1 MFKRISTQ
9 PRHNNPY
16 NRKALQHSMDPVK
29 EAFSKVKSD
38 MDDLKSELND
48 LKRQMEELT
57 RTLQQIQSNQQTNQQ
72 SIPTHPTHDLPL
84 YGLKS
89 PISTISSGNRGVPT
103 NKPTNQ
109 QTNQRTGNEGVS
121 APIPTHERRAT
132 HLGQLA
138 ELLSNLDDVKKE
150 VRIKFKHL
158 TEQEMA
164 VFGAIYTLEEQGF
177 IVDYPLLSEH
187 LSLTEISIRDYTRKI
202 IQKGVPINK
211 TKVDNKRIA
220 LTVSS
225 DLKRIASLQTI
236 QALREL

>member
-1 MFKRISTQ
+1 
-9 PRHNNPY
+9 
-16 NRKALQHSMDPVK
+16 MDPVK
-29 EAFSKVKSD
+29 EAFSKVRSD
-38 MDDLKSELND
+38 MDEIRLQLSTLKQ
-48 LKRQMEELT
+48 QMEELT
-57 RTLQQIQSNQQTNQQ
+57 RTFQQIQLNQQTNKQP
-72 SIPTHPTHDLPL
+72 IPTYPTQEMPL

-103 NKPTNQ
+103 NQQTNKP
-109 QTNQRTGNEGVS
+109 TNQRTGNEGVTL
-121 APIPTHERRAT
+121 PIPTHERRAT

-158 TEQEMA
+158 TEQEMV
-164 VFGAIYTLEEQGF
+164 VFSAIYTLEEQGF
-177 IVDYPLLSEH
+177 IVDYSLLSEH
-187 LSLTEISIRDYTRKI
+187 LSLSEISIRDYTRKI

-211 TKVDNKRIA
+211 TKVNNKRIA
-220 LTVSS
+220 LTISS